1 MKCRFNYENVG
12 RYILDHLQGSALAD
26 LGYGGKFRVH
36 MVAINFCLQ
45 Q

>member
-1 MKCRFNYENVG
+1 MLADTFLIV
-12 RYILDHLQGSALAD
+12 QGSALAD

-45 Q
+45 QWKNY